1 MLMIIPNCSRIGGFH
16 NPALDVSEPA
26 EHAEQ
31 VERWLIQMAADAGLT
46 GMEQLVS
53 EMRSKVARLCA
64 SGFCPVQS
72 SEMPGFT
79 SLPAFLSLVAASSWF
94 HAGVLGSRAW
104 RSAPVDLQLLCEA
117 AVRFCA
123 KSAVPGYEPVP
134 V

>member
-1 MLMIIPNCSRIGGFH
+1 MIIRNCSRIGGFH

-31 VERWLIQMAADAGLT
+31 VERWLIQMAGDAGLT

-72 SEMPGFT
+72 SEMPGLYFST
-79 SLPAFLSLVAASSWF
+79 CLPFPGGCVVMAPCRRTGLARVAIR
-94 HAGVLGSRAW
+94 AG
-104 RSAPVDLQLLCEA
+104 
-117 AVRFCA
+117 
-123 KSAVPGYEPVP
+123 
-134 V
+134 